1 MRVSNDDL
9 HDHRHPAG
17 FRAGEGAGP
26 EARLREDPLHEDR
39 LHEDRLHE
47 DRLHEDIERV
57 LVPSA
62 AIAARVR
69 ALAAVIG
76 EDYSHADGR
85 LTVVPVMTGSLL
97 FAADLVRALPQRR
110 MRIQLTTVSSYGG
123 THTASRGSAI
133 VGALPK
139 HLEGHHILIVDDI
152 LDSGGTLRL
161 LRSEFMGRGAADV
174 RACVLLRKRIP
185 SAMSTPAE
193 YVGFDIDDEFVV
205 GYGLDYDD
213 LYRNLPYVGTL
224 RREAQRSV
232 ARAAGGGA

>member
-1 MRVSNDDL
+1 M
-9 HDHRHPAG
+9 A
-17 FRAGEGAGP
+17 P
-26 EARLREDPLHEDR
+26 EALRIHD
-39 LHEDRLHE
+39 
-47 DRLHEDIERV
+47 DRLHEDIEKV

-62 AIAARVR
+62 AIAERVR
-69 ALAAVIG
+69 ALAAAIG
-76 EDYSHADGR
+76 EDYEHADGR

-97 FAADLVRALPQRR
+97 FSADLVRALPQRR

-123 THTASRGSAI
+123 TATASRGSSI

-161 LRSEFMGRGAADV
+161 LRSEFEQRGAASV
-174 RACVLLRKRIP
+174 RASVLLRKRIP
-185 SAMSTPAE
+185 SALSTPVE

-224 RREAQRSV
+224 RRDAL
-232 ARAAGGGA
+232 ARAGASA

>member
-1 MRVSNDDL
+1 MNAID
-9 HDHRHPAG
+9 PG
-17 FRAGEGAGP
+17 Q
-26 EARLREDPLHEDR
+26 LREPRVHEDV
-39 LHEDRLHE
+39 
-47 DRLHEDIERV
+47 ERV
-57 LVPSA
+57 LVPSG
-62 AIAARVR
+62 AIAERVR
-69 ALAAVIG
+69 ALAATIG
-76 EDYSHADGR
+76 GDYEHADGR

-123 THTASRGSAI
+123 TATASRGSAI

-161 LRSEFMGRGAADV
+161 LRGEVEQRGAASV

-185 SAMSTPAE
+185 SALATPVE

-224 RREAQRSV
+224 RREAI
-232 ARAAGGGA
+232 ARAGAHA

>member
-1 MRVSNDDL
+1 M
-9 HDHRHPAG
+9 A
-17 FRAGEGAGP
+17 P
-26 EARLREDPLHEDR
+26 EALRIHD
-39 LHEDRLHE
+39 
-47 DRLHEDIERV
+47 DRLHEDIEKV

-62 AIAARVR
+62 AIAERVR
-69 ALAAVIG
+69 ALAAAIG
-76 EDYSHADGR
+76 EDYEHADGR

-97 FAADLVRALPQRR
+97 FSADLVRALPQRR

-123 THTASRGSAI
+123 TATASRGSSI

-161 LRSEFMGRGAADV
+161 LRSEFEQRGAASV
-174 RACVLLRKRIP
+174 RASVLLRKRIP
-185 SAMSTPAE
+185 SALSTPVE

-224 RREAQRSV
+224 RRDAL
-232 ARAAGGGA
+232 ARVGASA

>member
-1 MRVSNDDL
+1 MQHSMHQHRSNDSVAEAVG
-9 HDHRHPAG
+9 P
-17 FRAGEGAGP
+17 GAP
-26 EARLREDPLHEDR
+26 DR
-39 LHEDRLHE
+39 I
-47 DRLHEDIERV
+47 HEDIQRV

-62 AIAARVR
+62 AIAERVR
-69 ALAAVIG
+69 ALGATLG
-76 EDYSHADGR
+76 DDYAHADGR

-123 THTASRGSAI
+123 TATASRGSAI
-133 VGALPK
+133 VGSLPK
-139 HLEGHHILIVDDI
+139 HLEGHHVLIVDDI

-161 LRSEFMGRGAADV
+161 LRSEFESRGAASV

-185 SAMSTPAE
+185 SALSTPCE

-213 LYRNLPYVGTL
+213 LYRNLPYVGSL
-224 RREAQRSV
+224 RREAI
-232 ARAAGGGA
+232 AR

>member
-1 MRVSNDDL
+1 MTNEHL
-9 HDHRHPAG
+9 HEQRPPAD
-17 FRAGEGAGP
+17 RDPVAGP
-26 EARLREDPLHEDR
+26 VADAHAHRGGLHGER

-123 THTASRGSAI
+123 THTSSRGSAI

-161 LRSEFMGRGAADV
+161 LRSEFMARGAADV

-185 SAMSTPAE
+185 SAMSTPAD

-224 RREAQRSV
+224 RREAQRQEP
-232 ARAAGGGA
+232 RAGGGAA

>member
-1 MRVSNDDL
+1 M
-9 HDHRHPAG
+9 A
-17 FRAGEGAGP
+17 P
-26 EARLREDPLHEDR
+26 EALRIHD
-39 LHEDRLHE
+39 
-47 DRLHEDIERV
+47 DRLHEDIEKV

-62 AIAARVR
+62 AIAERVR
-69 ALAAVIG
+69 ALAAAIG
-76 EDYSHADGR
+76 ADYEHADGR

-97 FAADLVRALPQRR
+97 FSADLVRALPQRR

-123 THTASRGSAI
+123 TATASRGSSI

-161 LRSEFMGRGAADV
+161 LRSEFEQRGAASV
-174 RACVLLRKRIP
+174 RASVLLRKRIP
-185 SAMSTPAE
+185 SALSTPVE

-224 RREAQRSV
+224 RRDAL
-232 ARAAGGGA
+232 ARVGASA

>member
-1 MRVSNDDL
+1 MR
-9 HDHRHPAG
+9 
-17 FRAGEGAGP
+17 GATSAAHG
-26 EARLREDPLHEDR
+26 EDR
-39 LHEDRLHE
+39 V
-47 DRLHEDIERV
+47 HEDIERV

-69 ALAAVIG
+69 ALAEAIG
-76 EDYSHADGR
+76 EDYGHADDR

-123 THTASRGSAI
+123 KATQTRGSAI

-139 HLEGHHILIVDDI
+139 HLEGHHVLIVDDI

-161 LRSEFMGRGAADV
+161 LRAEFEARGAASV
-174 RACVLLRKRIP
+174 RACVLLRKKIP
-185 SAMSTPAE
+185 SAMSTPCE
-193 YVGFDIDDEFVV
+193 YVGFEIGDEFVV

-224 RREAQRSV
+224 RLE
-232 ARAAGGGA
+232 ARAR

>member
-1 MRVSNDDL
+1 MRATEQPNSFDERGV
-9 HDHRHPAG
+9 HDRV
-17 FRAGEGAGP
+17 
-26 EARLREDPLHEDR
+26 
-39 LHEDRLHE
+39 
-47 DRLHEDIERV
+47 HEDIERV

-69 ALAAVIG
+69 ALAAAIG
-76 EDYSHADGR
+76 EDYAHADGR

-97 FAADLVRALPQRR
+97 FGADLVRALPQRR
-110 MRIQLTTVSSYGG
+110 MRIQLATVSSYGG
-123 THTASRGSAI
+123 KATESRGSSV

-161 LRSEFMGRGAADV
+161 LRSEFESRGAASV
-174 RACVLLRKRIP
+174 RACVLLRKKIP
-185 SAMSTPAE
+185 SALGTPCE
-193 YVGFDIDDEFVV
+193 YVGFDIGDEFVV

-224 RREAQRSV
+224 RPEARS
-232 ARAAGGGA
+232 R

>member
-1 MRVSNDDL
+1 MQTDAAP
-9 HDHRHPAG
+9 HA
-17 FRAGEGAGP
+17 
-26 EARLREDPLHEDR
+26 DR
-39 LHEDRLHE
+39 LHD
-47 DRLHEDIERV
+47 DIERV

-62 AIAARVR
+62 AIAARVA
-69 ALAAVIG
+69 ALAAAIG
-76 EDYSHADGR
+76 EDYAHADGR

-110 MRIQLTTVSSYGG
+110 MRIQLATVSSYGG
-123 THTASRGSAI
+123 TATASRGSQL

-139 HLEGHHILIVDDI
+139 HLEGHHVLVVDDI

-161 LRSEFMGRGAADV
+161 LRAEFESRGAASV
-174 RACVLLRKRIP
+174 RACMLLRKRIP
-185 SAMSTPAE
+185 SAMSTPCE

-224 RREAQRSV
+224 RREAR
-232 ARAAGGGA
+232 GG

>member
-1 MRVSNDDL
+1 MAS
-9 HDHRHPAG
+9 
-17 FRAGEGAGP
+17 EI
-26 EARLREDPLHEDR
+26 LRM
-39 LHEDRLHE
+39 HE
-47 DRLHEDIERV
+47 DRLHEDIEKV

-62 AIAARVR
+62 AIAERVR
-69 ALAAVIG
+69 ALAVAIG

-97 FAADLVRALPQRR
+97 FGADLVRALPQRR

-123 THTASRGSAI
+123 KATATRGSQI
-133 VGALPK
+133 VGSLPK

-161 LRSEFMGRGAADV
+161 LRSEFLARGAADV

-185 SAMSTPAE
+185 SALGTPCE

-224 RREAQRSV
+224 RKEAL
-232 ARAAGGGA
+232 AR

>member
-1 MRVSNDDL
+1 MTRGED
-9 HDHRHPAG
+9 
-17 FRAGEGAGP
+17 RANEERFHEGS
-26 EARLREDPLHEDR
+26 LHEGR
-39 LHEDRLHE
+39 PFT
-47 DRLHEDIERV
+47 DRLHEDIERI
-57 LVPSA
+57 LVPSR

-69 ALAAVIG
+69 ALAQSIG
-76 EDYSHADGR
+76 EDYGHADGR

-110 MRIQLTTVSSYGG
+110 MRLQLTTVSSYGG
-123 THTASRGSAI
+123 THTATRGSAI

-161 LRSEFMGRGAADV
+161 LRSEFMARGAADV

-185 SAMSTPAE
+185 SALGTPCE

-224 RREAQRSV
+224 RKDALSR
-232 ARAAGGGA
+232 

>member
-1 MRVSNDDL
+1 MPDERIHQGLADAAHMREEHV
-9 HDHRHPAG
+9 H
-17 FRAGEGAGP
+17 
-26 EARLREDPLHEDR
+26 EARIHEDR
-39 LHEDRLHE
+39 IHEDRIHE
-47 DRLHEDIERV
+47 DRIHEDIERV

-69 ALAAVIG
+69 SLAMTLG
-76 EDYSHADGR
+76 EDYGHADGR

-110 MRIQLTTVSSYGG
+110 LRIQLTTVSSYGG
-123 THTASRGSAI
+123 TETASRGSSI

-139 HLEGHHILIVDDI
+139 HLAGHHVLIVDDI

-161 LRSEFMGRGAADV
+161 LRSEFEVRGAADV

-185 SAMSTPAE
+185 SALSTPCE
-193 YVGFDIDDEFVV
+193 YVGFDIDDDFVV

-224 RREAQRSV
+224 RRD
-232 ARAAGGGA
+232 ARTA